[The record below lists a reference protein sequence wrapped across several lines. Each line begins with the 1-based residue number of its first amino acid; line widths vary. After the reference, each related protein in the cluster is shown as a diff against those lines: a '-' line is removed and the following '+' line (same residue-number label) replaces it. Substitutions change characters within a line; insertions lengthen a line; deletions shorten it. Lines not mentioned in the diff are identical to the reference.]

1 MTFSEKKSY
10 LDSRN
15 VDGKVKST
23 NNSMITTKIEHIMYT
38 LATEGQHQT
47 FL

>member
-1 MTFSEKKSY
+1 MTFSEKQSY

-23 NNSMITTKIEHIMYT
+23 NNSMITTKVPHIMYT
-38 LATEGQHQT
+38 LATEGQYQT
-47 FL
+47 YF